1 MIVTGP
7 RWSCLH
13 TVSCAKTHLYEI
25 LSSYGP
31 PYGGP
36 RPEAAAEITLD
47 EVFTSSGSSYGGAR
61 LTRGASSTSLSVIAS
76 ARRWRRLNRPHRTL
90 ICPDGLHMRPATREL
105 GRDYDTYRQYH
116 EDDHL
121 HQGNAAVLSST
132 RYVRN
137 LSLNM
142 LSPRLYQVLE
152 AAPSW

>member
-7 RWSCLH
+7 RWRCLH
-13 TVSCAKTHLYEI
+13 TVFCAETHLYQI

-36 RPEAAAEITLD
+36 RPVPAAEITLD

-61 LTRGASSTSLSVIAS
+61 LTPKASSTSLSVIAS
-76 ARRWRRLNRPHRTL
+76 ARRREKLNRPDWTL
-90 ICPDGLHMRPATREL
+90 ICPYELHMRPAIREL
-105 GRDYDTYRQYH
+105 GGDDDTYRQYH

-121 HQGNAAVLSST
+121 HQGNAAFPSLT
-132 RYVRN
+132 RHVRS

-142 LSPRLYQVLE
+142 LSQRLYQVLE